1 MQPNSHVAPQ
11 WEPCPP
17 GLTQLHGSPARLMS
31 EFVEITPVT
40 GPIRGT
46 VRPPGSKSLTN
57 RALIV
62 AALASGRSV
71 LTGALDS
78 RDTQVMIDSLQRLGI
93 DVETADERTRLT
105 VSGGGGQV
113 PAESAELWLENSGTS
128 IRFLTAL
135 CALGRGRYR
144 LDGNERMRER
154 PIGDLVRTLNALG
167 AEIVCEQA
175 GDCPPVSVTARGL
188 GGGTAQVQGSISSQ
202 YLSAVLMAAP
212 CARLPVR
219 IVVEGTLV
227 SRPYVDMTLAVM
239 QKFGGAVSEDATGV
253 FDVRPQAY
261 AAREFAIEPDASAA
275 SYFFAAAAITQ
286 GTVRVDGLSRQAL
299 QGDIRFVDVLA
310 DMGCDVQWD
319 ADAVT
324 VTGRPLHGV
333 DVDMNAISDTAQT
346 LAAVAPFAKGPT
358 RIRNVAHMRHKETD
372 RVHAA
377 VTELRR
383 LGLEVDEFEDGMAII
398 PGELRPATIQT
409 YDDHRMAMS
418 FALAGLK
425 QPGIRIADPG
435 CTTKTYPRF
444 FDDLRQLC
452 EGTA

>member
-1 MQPNSHVAPQ
+1 M
-11 WEPCPP
+11 
-17 GLTQLHGSPARLMS
+17 TDII
-31 EFVEITPVT
+31 EITPVS
-40 GPIRGT
+40 GPVRGI

-62 AALASGRSV
+62 AAIAGGRSV

-78 RDTQVMIDSLQRLGI
+78 RDTQVMIDSLLRLGI
-93 DVETADERTRLT
+93 DVELADEQTRLT
-105 VSGGGGQV
+105 VSGGGGRI

-135 CALGRGRYR
+135 CALGCGRYR

-167 AEIVCEQA
+167 AEIACEQA
-175 GDCPPVSVTARGL
+175 GDCPPVSVTANGL
-188 GGGTAQVQGSISSQ
+188 VGGMAQVQGSISSQ

-212 CARLPVR
+212 CARSPVR
-219 IVVEGTLV
+219 VVVDGTLV

-239 QKFGGAVSEDATGV
+239 REFGGEVCEELPGV
-253 FDVRPQAY
+253 FDVRPQSY
-261 AAREFAIEPDASAA
+261 EAREFAIEPDASAA

-286 GTVRVDGLSRQAL
+286 GTVRVEGLSRQAT

-310 DMGCDVQWD
+310 NMGCEVQWE

-324 VTGRPLHGV
+324 VTGRPLQGV

-372 RVHAA
+372 RVHAV

-383 LGLEVDEFEDGMAII
+383 LGLQADEFEDGMAII
-398 PGELRPATIQT
+398 PGDLRPATIQT

-418 FALAGLK
+418 FALVGLK